1 MLQIV
6 TVSILGFLYPHT
18 AEYLGK
24 EHFTVE
30 QQKNELN
37 GHGW

>member
-6 TVSILGFLYPHT
+6 KVSILGFLYPHI
-18 AEYLGK
+18 AECLGN

-30 QQKNELN
+30 Q
-37 GHGW
+37 